1 MIAVCQALWLL
12 VNCAMRV
19 AQGLALTT
27 LELTTIS
34 FVVVFLVTSFCWRF
48 KPSDISSTLT
58 LDVNTD
64 INIIREQVCLT
75 LL

>member
-1 MIAVCQALWLL
+1 
-12 VNCAMRV
+12 MRV

-58 LDVNTD
+58 LHANTD
-64 INIIREQVCLT
+64 INIIREQVR
-75 LL
+75 